1 MLKIIFYTALIL
13 SSAQLQAYDF
23 QRIADMHVM
32 PVYQRLVKQTI
43 ELDEAAKISCNEQSR
58 ENIEILQH
66 KSSDAFL
73 AWQGAQHLRFGP
85 VQFFSREHR
94 FAFWPD
100 KRGVVGKQLNKLIQ
114 DPALSTENFD
124 LTQKSIALQGFSALE
139 RLIYVDSNIDDK
151 RCVLVAEITK
161 NLRNMSEGI
170 LNDWVAGNDS
180 YLKYFIKP
188 NSKNLIYKTESE
200 LASELLNSFYT
211 ELEFIIKQKLDRPLG
226 SNLEKGRGRLAEA
239 WRSKSA
245 LPAIYENL
253 NACYKLYQITF
264 APELVD
270 DTLKKEIETSFQDA
284 FSTLTKIKVP
294 LSVAVGNVDQR
305 TDVEQLRA
313 QVVRIKHLVT
323 RDMASQLELSLGFN
337 SLDGD

>member
-1 MLKIIFYTALIL
+1 MLKIIFCTALIL
-13 SSAQLQAYDF
+13 FSAQLQAYDF
-23 QRIADMHVM
+23 QRIADLHVL
-32 PVYQRLVKQTI
+32 PVYQKLAKQTV
-43 ELDEAAKISCNEQSR
+43 ELDEAAKTSCDKQNR
-58 ENIEILQH
+58 ANTEILQH

-114 DPALSTENFD
+114 DPILSTKDFD
-124 LTQKSIALQGFSALE
+124 LTKKSIALQGFSALE
-139 RLIYVDSNIDDK
+139 RLIYVNPRLDDK
-151 RCVLVAEITK
+151 QCVLVKAITN

-180 YLKYFIKP
+180 YLKYFSKP

-211 ELEFIIKQKLDRPLG
+211 ELELMIKQKLDRPLG
-226 SNLEKGRGRLAEA
+226 SSLEKARGKLAEA
-239 WRSKSA
+239 WRSESA
-245 LPAIYENL
+245 LSAIHENL
-253 NACYKLYQITF
+253 NACYMLYQVTF
-264 APELVD
+264 APELAD
-270 DTLKKEIETSFQDA
+270 NALQKQIESAFQDA
-284 FSTLTKIKVP
+284 FATLTTINVP
-294 LSVAVGNVDQR
+294 LSVAVGSADQR
-305 TDVEQLRA
+305 ADVEQLRS
-313 QVVRIKHLVT
+313 QLLHIKHLVT
-323 RDMASQLELSLGFN
+323 RDMASQLNLSLGFN